1 MDTSRAESEL
11 GWRPRHDAAFALK
24 EFLAGLR
31 EGAGADTAP
40 LAPDRHRLHEIAA
53 GVGRR
58 P

>member
-11 GWRPRHDAAFALK
+11 DWRPEHDAAYTLN
-24 EFLAGLR
+24 EFLKGLR

-40 LAPDRHRLHEIAA
+40 LAPDRHRLHEIAT
-53 GVGRR
+53 GVGKR